1 MPKKLKELQSVWAVL
16 NRLKSDCLVVCKSL
30 FYMHNHNVQGFFL
43 YQDSLKHVF
52 SMKYFIAFKM
62 STNIG
67 DMVKIGK
74 NKSVITNVDQIIV
87 YTNNSAVTL
96 KKRHFLKWRYFGE
109 VILKIRKLIS
119 SLLFFCMLSPAT
131 YCHGYKWRNYMEF
144 LWSLLNRWKLV
155 LLSFDVVSGSS
166 ESVPPH
172 CISQEETIWQNCR
185 IVNVQRIF
193 WRSRRLLHAS
203 K

>member
-96 KKRHFLKWRYFGE
+96 KKRHFLK
-109 VILKIRKLIS
+109 
-119 SLLFFCMLSPAT
+119 
-131 YCHGYKWRNYMEF
+131 
-144 LWSLLNRWKLV
+144 
-155 LLSFDVVSGSS
+155 
-166 ESVPPH
+166 
-172 CISQEETIWQNCR
+172 
-185 IVNVQRIF
+185 
-193 WRSRRLLHAS
+193 
-203 K
+203 